1 MEQAV
6 APCPEVN
13 LKAKGTEF
21 KSLLDF
27 GSMVSLMNE
36 SFFRSQLA
44 SSITPMTGDKVNAH
58 QLFNLK
64 GVEDGQVPL
73 SKYFEMDVEIRG
85 FKIPQVGFLVKK
97 DNAPLLDSKGK
108 SSRLPAI
115 AGCNLIRLG
124 MEEFIRQYSHAP
136 FELFECPKDFDPL
149 LFSTFC
155 VYFYTE
161 REKEQNVPQEEKLH
175 VGVNSAGVGDANG
188 NSDKR
193 AAGGTSTSKK
203 KAKRKCEGYLE
214 GYAGMVTVGD
224 KHQPLCI
231 PANSSKN
238 VMGRAKGVPYRGDFM
253 VELAD
258 DNNLPSG
265 LVVNRTYVQPTKSN
279 LVPVTLMNTND
290 YNVWIRQPLFAG
302 ELYEVDEH
310 KWEHETVFIRE
321 EGSDDIQV
329 HFQPVPPENIRE
341 EIFFQTVEQKQD
353 EQKETKEEDKDTQE
367 EPLPKFG
374 PCPNFDDPNFN
385 FKEELKRLPFELN
398 LGEAPLNR
406 EQQVKFLNIIYDNQ
420 AVFSLHDGDLGHC
433 DVLKHS
439 IPVSSNKPVYL
450 PHRAIP
456 VQLQSEVRK
465 CLDTWLKQGIIR
477 PSKSPYAS
485 QVVIVRKKS
494 GEIRLCVD
502 FRKLNAISVHDSF
515 PLPRVEEA
523 LQAVQAAVWFSSFD
537 LAQGYLQM
545 AMEEAD
551 IPKTAFRAGSSGLYE
566 FTMMPFGLTNAGAS
580 FCRLMEMCIGDQ
592 QYVTLLFYLDDICVF
607 SETVDQMLARVALVF
622 ERLKTFN
629 LKIKPK
635 KSFFFQ
641 KSVTFLGHILSSE
654 GIAPNPEKIDKVKN
668 WPKPA
673 NPKEVHSFIGL
684 ASYYRRFIPNFA
696 KIAGP
701 LHALIVP
708 ASTKQKLKKGEVRRK
723 DLPPFEW
730 TEECQKSF
738 DALKDA
744 LTSAPILA
752 YPDYSKPFILETD
765 ASLKG
770 LGAVLS
776 QRGDDNVVRVVA
788 YASRSLRPSEKS
800 MRDYSSAKIELMA
813 LKWAVCEKFKDYL
826 LGSKFTVY
834 TDNNPIVHIQN
845 SKLGAAQIRWI
856 SELAL
861 YDFDIVYR
869 TGRSNNVADAL
880 SRRPA
885 DSGSDNEVTDEEEE
899 WTAISYQT
907 VCETLDIPLGGTKL
921 SLELRARLQT
931 VDTAHVELGEAEPI
945 EVTTNYVSV
954 FNTVL
959 PETMAQYQ
967 RADNQIGPVIKWIES
982 GTPPSKSDLYEIRS
996 KLTRKMLYQFDRL
1009 ILKEGVLHRLYI
1021 DQDMEFHQLVLPQRY
1036 YSKILKA
1043 VHDDMGH
1050 QALDRTLSLLRER
1063 VYWPTMAQDA
1073 CEWVKGCRRCHITK
1087 SDYNEP
1093 KPKLGNLISNN
1104 PLDLLCIDF
1113 TKVDPS
1119 RTGKENVLVMTDAF
1133 TKFSQAIVTPNQKA
1147 LTVAKVLVDKWFHV
1161 YGIPA
1166 RIHSDQ
1172 GKSFDNE
1179 ILDHLCAMYGVERT
1193 MTAPYN
1199 PRGNSQCERFN
1210 RTMFNLLKTLS
1221 KEQKSD
1227 WPAHLST
1234 MTFAYNATPHS
1245 STGFQ
1250 PYELMFGRKAP
1261 APCDAWLGLHAYS
1274 DTKSASKSAW
1284 VDQQLEHMVM
1294 ANRRALRHIKASVK
1308 KNHDRYGGKDLLIP
1322 VGNLV
1327 LLRDHPEGRHKIQDV
1342 NKSTLFVVTGLHKDP
1357 NTYYIKPMEE
1367 KGPVKTVN
1375 RRQLHDLGIT
1385 QEEEEQLREAE
1396 FATGA
1401 DPVPS
1406 APVYIPKLK
1415 KLKKKKT
1422 NHDYAL
1428 RSLGPVTDAKV
1439 ASVELQSTRL

>member
-44 SSITPMTGDKVNAH
+44 SSITPMAGDKVNAH

-238 VMGRAKGVPYRGDFM
+238 VMGRAKGMPYRGDFM

-265 LVVNRTYVQPTKSN
+265 LVVNRTYVRPTKSN

-302 ELYEVDEH
+302 ELYEVDEQ
-310 KWEHETVFIRE
+310 KWEHETIFIRE
-321 EGSDDIQV
+321 EGSDDIHV
-329 HFQPVPPENIRE
+329 HVQPVPPENIRE
-341 EIFFQTVEQKQD
+341 EIFAQTVEQNQD
-353 EQKETKEEDKDTQE
+353 EQTETKEENKDTQE

-374 PCPNFDDPNFN
+374 PRPNFDDPNFN
-385 FKEELKRLPFELN
+385 FKKELKRLPFELN
-398 LGEAPLNR
+398 LGEAPLSR

-420 AVFSLHDGDLGHC
+420 AVFSLHDGDLGYC

-502 FRKLNAISVHDSF
+502 FRKLNAISVRDSF

-607 SETVDQMLARVALVF
+607 SETVDQMLDRVALVF

-668 WPKPA
+668 WPNPA

-684 ASYYRRFIPNFA
+684 ASYYQRFIPNFA

-834 TDNNPIVHIQN
+834 TDNNPIVHIQS

-880 SRRPA
+880 SRRPK
-885 DSGSDNEVTDEEEE
+885 DSDSENEATDEEEE

-907 VCETLDIPLGGTKL
+907 VCETLDIPLGGTKVNR
-921 SLELRARLQT
+921 ELRARLQT

-945 EVTTNYVSV
+945 EVTTNYVSI

-967 RADNQIGPVIKWIES
+967 RVDNQIGPVIKWVES
-982 GTPPSKSDLYEIRS
+982 GAPPSKSDLYQIRS

-1009 ILKEGVLHRLYI
+1009 ILEEGVLHRLYI

-1036 YSKILKA
+1036 HSKILKA

-1073 CEWVKGCRRCHITK
+1073 SEWVKGCRRCHIAK
-1087 SDYNEP
+1087 SDYIEP
-1093 KPKLGNLISNN
+1093 KPKLGNLIANN

-1250 PYELMFGRKAP
+1250 PYELMFRRKAP

-1357 NTYYIKPMEE
+1357 ITYYIKPMEE

-1415 KLKKKKT
+1415 KSKEKKT

-1428 RSLGPVTDAKV
+1428 RSLGPVADAKV

>member
-1 MEQAV
+1 M
-6 APCPEVN
+6 
-13 LKAKGTEF
+13 
-21 KSLLDF
+21 
-27 GSMVSLMNE
+27 
-36 SFFRSQLA
+36 
-44 SSITPMTGDKVNAH
+44 
-58 QLFNLK
+58 
-64 GVEDGQVPL
+64 
-73 SKYFEMDVEIRG
+73 
-85 FKIPQVGFLVKK
+85 
-97 DNAPLLDSKGK
+97 LDSKGK

-149 LFSTFC
+149 LFSMFC

-161 REKEQNVPQEEKLH
+161 CEKEQNVPQEEKLH

-238 VMGRAKGVPYRGDFM
+238 VMGRAKGMPYRGDFM

-302 ELYEVDEH
+302 ELYEVDEQ
-310 KWEHETVFIRE
+310 KWEHETIFIRE

-329 HFQPVPPENIRE
+329 HVQPVPPENIRE
-341 EIFFQTVEQKQD
+341 EIFAQTVEQNQD
-353 EQKETKEEDKDTQE
+353 EQTETKEENKDTQE

-374 PCPNFDDPNFN
+374 PRPNFDDPNFN
-385 FKEELKRLPFELN
+385 FKKELKRLPFELN
-398 LGEAPLNR
+398 LGEAPLSR

-420 AVFSLHDGDLGHC
+420 AVFSLHDGDLGYC

-607 SETVDQMLARVALVF
+607 SETVDQMLDRVALVF

-641 KSVTFLGHILSSE
+641 KSVSFLGHILSSE
-654 GIAPNPEKIDKVKN
+654 GIAPNPEKVDKVKN
-668 WPKPA
+668 WPKPS

-708 ASTKQKLKKGEVRRK
+708 ASTKQKLKRGEVHKK

-885 DSGSDNEVTDEEEE
+885 DSGSDNEATDEEEE
-899 WTAISYQT
+899 WTAISYQA
-907 VCETLDIPLGGTKL
+907 VCKMLDIPLGGTKL
-921 SLELRARLQT
+921 SRKLRARLQT

-954 FNTVL
+954 FNTAL

-967 RADNQIGPVIKWIES
+967 RADNQIGPVIKWVES
-982 GTPPSKSDLYEIRS
+982 GTPPLKSDLYQIRS

-1036 YSKILKA
+1036 HSKILKA

-1073 CEWVKGCRRCHITK
+1073 CEWVKGCRRCHIAK

-1179 ILDHLCAMYGVERT
+1179 ILDHLCAMYGVEHT

-1284 VDQQLEHMVM
+1284 VDQQLEQMVM

-1415 KLKKKKT
+1415 KSKKKKT

-1428 RSLGPVTDAKV
+1428 RSLGPVADAKV

>member
-44 SSITPMTGDKVNAH
+44 SSITPMAGDKVNAH

-238 VMGRAKGVPYRGDFM
+238 VMGRAKGMPYRGDFM

-265 LVVNRTYVQPTKSN
+265 LVVNRTYVRPTKSN

-302 ELYEVDEH
+302 ELYEVDEQ
-310 KWEHETVFIRE
+310 KWEHETIFIRE

-329 HFQPVPPENIRE
+329 HVQPVPPENIRE
-341 EIFFQTVEQKQD
+341 EIFAQTVEQNQD
-353 EQKETKEEDKDTQE
+353 EQTETKEENKDTQE

-374 PCPNFDDPNFN
+374 PRPNFDDPNFN
-385 FKEELKRLPFELN
+385 FKKELKRLPFELN
-398 LGEAPLNR
+398 LGEAPLSR

-420 AVFSLHDGDLGHC
+420 AVFSLHDGDLGYC

-502 FRKLNAISVHDSF
+502 FRKLNAISVRDSF

-607 SETVDQMLARVALVF
+607 SETVDQMLDRVALVF

-654 GIAPNPEKIDKVKN
+654 GIAPNPEKVDKVKN
-668 WPKPA
+668 WPKPS

-708 ASTKQKLKKGEVRRK
+708 ASTKQKLKRGEVHKK

-885 DSGSDNEVTDEEEE
+885 DSGSDNEATDEEEE
-899 WTAISYQT
+899 WTAISYQA
-907 VCETLDIPLGGTKL
+907 VCKMLDIPLGGTKL
-921 SLELRARLQT
+921 SRKLRARLQT

-959 PETMAQYQ
+959 PETMA
-967 RADNQIGPVIKWIES
+967 I
-982 GTPPSKSDLYEIRS
+982 SK
-996 KLTRKMLYQFDRL
+996 
-1009 ILKEGVLHRLYI
+1009 
-1021 DQDMEFHQLVLPQRY
+1021 
-1036 YSKILKA
+1036 
-1043 VHDDMGH
+1043 
-1050 QALDRTLSLLRER
+1050 
-1063 VYWPTMAQDA
+1063 
-1073 CEWVKGCRRCHITK
+1073 
-1087 SDYNEP
+1087 
-1093 KPKLGNLISNN
+1093 
-1104 PLDLLCIDF
+1104 
-1113 TKVDPS
+1113 
-1119 RTGKENVLVMTDAF
+1119 
-1133 TKFSQAIVTPNQKA
+1133 
-1147 LTVAKVLVDKWFHV
+1147 
-1161 YGIPA
+1161 
-1166 RIHSDQ
+1166 
-1172 GKSFDNE
+1172 
-1179 ILDHLCAMYGVERT
+1179 
-1193 MTAPYN
+1193 
-1199 PRGNSQCERFN
+1199 
-1210 RTMFNLLKTLS
+1210 
-1221 KEQKSD
+1221 
-1227 WPAHLST
+1227 
-1234 MTFAYNATPHS
+1234 
-1245 STGFQ
+1245 
-1250 PYELMFGRKAP
+1250 GR
-1261 APCDAWLGLHAYS
+1261 
-1274 DTKSASKSAW
+1274 
-1284 VDQQLEHMVM
+1284 
-1294 ANRRALRHIKASVK
+1294 
-1308 KNHDRYGGKDLLIP
+1308 
-1322 VGNLV
+1322 
-1327 LLRDHPEGRHKIQDV
+1327 
-1342 NKSTLFVVTGLHKDP
+1342 
-1357 NTYYIKPMEE
+1357 
-1367 KGPVKTVN
+1367 
-1375 RRQLHDLGIT
+1375 
-1385 QEEEEQLREAE
+1385 
-1396 FATGA
+1396 
-1401 DPVPS
+1401 
-1406 APVYIPKLK
+1406 
-1415 KLKKKKT
+1415 
-1422 NHDYAL
+1422 
-1428 RSLGPVTDAKV
+1428 
-1439 ASVELQSTRL
+1439 